1 MNFIQQAYR
10 GVNDWWMYVLT
21 IGVIFISIQFA
32 GLPLVFV
39 GYMSVDGDM
48 TKFREAAR
56 SNFMNSDINS
66 NLILALMIFTFMVAL
81 FVLYIF
87 IKYVHKRS
95 FKSVITSRL
104 KIDWNRFW
112 FSFFL
117 WGGLAILISSIG
129 IYLSPED
136 YVWNFKPVPFFTL
149 VLVSFLMLP
158 FQTSAEELV
167 FRGYLMQGLGLLAK
181 NRWFPLI
188 VTSLAFGL
196 LHGINP
202 EVEKLGWGVM
212 IFYIGTGLLYG
223 IITLMDEGTE
233 IALGLHA
240 ANNIIAAI
248 FVTTD
253 WTVFQTDALYIDT
266 SEPTLGWEILVPVLI
281 IYPILL
287 LIFSKKYAW
296 KDWQEKLTGSIEKP
310 QELINE
316 QF

>member
-1 MNFIQQAYR
+1 MNFIEQAYK
-10 GVNDWWMYVLT
+10 GKNDWWMYILT
-21 IGVIFISIQFA
+21 IGVIFIAIQFA
-32 GLPLVFV
+32 SLPLILA
-39 GYMSVDGDM
+39 GYFAADGDM
-48 TKFREAAR
+48 TKFRETVGN
-56 SNFMNSDINS
+56 NFMDSDINS
-66 NLILALMIFTFMVAL
+66 NLFLTLMIFTFMVAL
-81 FVLYIF
+81 FVLYLF
-87 IKYVHKRS
+87 IKYLHKRN

-104 KIDWNRFW
+104 KIDWKRFW
-112 FSFFL
+112 FAFIL
-117 WGGLAILISSIG
+117 WGSFVVIISLIG
-129 IYLSPED
+129 IYLYPED
-136 YVWNFKPVPFFTL
+136 FVWNFKPVPFFTL
-149 VLVSFLMLP
+149 VFVSFLMLP

-212 IFYIGTGLLYG
+212 VFYIGTGFLYG
-223 IITLMDEGTE
+223 ITTLMDEGTE
-233 IALGLHA
+233 LALGLHA

-266 SEPTLGWEILVPVLI
+266 SEPSLGWETYLGVFI

-287 LIFSKKYAW
+287 FIFSKKYAW
-296 KDWQEKLTGSIEKP
+296 IDWQEKLTGRIEKP
-310 QELINE
+310 QALIDE
-316 QF
+316 